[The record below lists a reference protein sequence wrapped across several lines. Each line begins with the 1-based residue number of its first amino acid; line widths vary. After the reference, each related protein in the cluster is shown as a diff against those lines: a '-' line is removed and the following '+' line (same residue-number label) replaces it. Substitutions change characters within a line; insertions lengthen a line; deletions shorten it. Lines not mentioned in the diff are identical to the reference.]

1 MYNFLKTTVLG
12 GVLFLVPVVVLIAIL
27 EKALG
32 VAKTVVVPLNDAL
45 FQGTVHHAY
54 MGDLLALVLL
64 LVLCFLAGLAAKTSF
79 ARKSVDAL
87 EKKLLAKVPT
97 YDSMKSKF
105 LATLQSQSQ
114 EGEAMRPV
122 LARFENFV
130 ADRFRGRADSGWHHY
145 CLCARGSGPL
155 VGISLLHDGGSYPS
169 YRPSDVSSDENPQR
183 LRKRLQRTTECL
195 FQTQIAGPVS

>member
-32 VAKTVVVPLNDAL
+32 VAQKVAVPLADAL
-45 FQGTVHHAY
+45 FRGTFAHAHAY
-54 MGDLLALVLL
+54 VSDLLALGLI
-64 LVLCFLAGLAAKTSF
+64 LVSCFLAGLAAKTSF

-87 EKKLLAKVPT
+87 EKKVLAKVPT

-114 EGEAMRPV
+114 EGGAMRPV
-122 LARFENFV
+122 LARFE
-130 ADRFRGRADSGWHHY
+130 DSW
-145 CLCARGSGPL
+145 
-155 VGISLLHDGGSYPS
+155 
-169 YRPSDVSSDENPQR
+169 
-183 LRKRLQRTTECL
+183 
-195 FQTQIAGPVS
+195 QIAFEVERIPGGIITIYVPGAPDPWSGSVCYMTEDRIQSIDPAMSPVLKTLKDLGKGSNEQLSAYFKHK

>member
-32 VAKTVVVPLNDAL
+32 VAQKAAVPLADVI
-45 FQGTVHHAY
+45 FRGTFLHDHTYVS
-54 MGDLLALVLL
+54 DLLALGLL
-64 LVLCFLAGLAAKTSF
+64 LVVCFLAGLAAKTSF

-87 EKKLLAKVPT
+87 EKKVLAKVPT
-97 YDSMKSKF
+97 YDSVKSKF

-122 LARFENFV
+122 LARFE
-130 ADRFRGRADSGWHHY
+130 DSW
-145 CLCARGSGPL
+145 
-155 VGISLLHDGGSYPS
+155 
-169 YRPSDVSSDENPQR
+169 
-183 LRKRLQRTTECL
+183 
-195 FQTQIAGPVS
+195 QIAFEVERIPGGIITVYVPGAPDPWSGSVCFMTEDRIQAIDPPMSPVMKTLKDLGKGSNEQLSAYFKHK

>member
-32 VAKTVVVPLNDAL
+32 VAKKVVVPVNDAL

-79 ARKSVDAL
+79 ARKYVDAL
-87 EKKLLAKVPT
+87 EKQVLAKVPT

-114 EGEAMRPV
+114 SPEGPAMRPV
-122 LARFENFV
+122 LARFE
-130 ADRFRGRADSGWHHY
+130 DSW
-145 CLCARGSGPL
+145 
-155 VGISLLHDGGSYPS
+155 
-169 YRPSDVSSDENPQR
+169 
-183 LRKRLQRTTECL
+183 
-195 FQTQIAGPVS
+195 QIAFEVERIPGGIITVYVPGAPDPWSGSVCFMTEDRIQAIDPAMSPVMKTLKDLGKGSNEQLSAYFKHK

>member
-12 GVLFLVPVVVLIAIL
+12 GVLFLVPIVVLIAIL

-32 VAKTVVVPLNDAL
+32 VAKKVVVPLNDAL

-54 MGDLLALVLL
+54 MADLLALVLL

-79 ARKSVDAL
+79 ARKYVDAL
-87 EKKLLAKVPT
+87 EKQVLAKVPT

-114 EGEAMRPV
+114 SQSQEGEAMRPV
-122 LARFENFV
+122 LARFE
-130 ADRFRGRADSGWHHY
+130 DSW
-145 CLCARGSGPL
+145 
-155 VGISLLHDGGSYPS
+155 
-169 YRPSDVSSDENPQR
+169 
-183 LRKRLQRTTECL
+183 
-195 FQTQIAGPVS
+195 QIAFEVERIPGGIITVYVPGAPDPWSGSVCFMTEDRIQAIDPAMSPVMKTLKDLGKGSNEQLSAYFKHK

>member
-32 VAKTVVVPLNDAL
+32 VAKKVVVPLNDAL

-54 MGDLLALVLL
+54 MADLLALAFL

-122 LARFENFV
+122 LARFEDSWQIAFEV
-130 ADRFRGRADSGWHHY
+130 ERIPGGIITIYVPGAPDPWSGSVCYMTEDRIQTIDPAMSPVLKTLKD
-145 CLCARGSGPL
+145 LARGSNDQLGAYFK
-155 VGISLLHDGGSYPS
+155 H
-169 YRPSDVSSDENPQR
+169 
-183 LRKRLQRTTECL
+183 K
-195 FQTQIAGPVS
+195 

>member
-32 VAKTVVVPLNDAL
+32 VAQKAAVPLADVI
-45 FQGTVHHAY
+45 FRGTFLHDHAY
-54 MGDLLALVLL
+54 VSDLLALGLL
-64 LVLCFLAGLAAKTSF
+64 LVVCFLAGLAAKTSF

-87 EKKLLAKVPT
+87 EKKVLAKVPT
-97 YDSMKSKF
+97 YDSVKSKF

-122 LARFENFV
+122 LARFE
-130 ADRFRGRADSGWHHY
+130 DSW
-145 CLCARGSGPL
+145 
-155 VGISLLHDGGSYPS
+155 
-169 YRPSDVSSDENPQR
+169 
-183 LRKRLQRTTECL
+183 
-195 FQTQIAGPVS
+195 QIAFEVERIPGGIITVYVPGAPDPWSGSVCFMTEDRIQAIDPPMSPVMKTLKDLGKGSNEQLSAYFKHK

>member
-32 VAKTVVVPLNDAL
+32 VAKKVVVPVNDAL

-87 EKKLLAKVPT
+87 EKKVLAKVPT
-97 YDSMKSKF
+97 YDSAKSKF

-114 EGEAMRPV
+114 SPEGPAMRPV
-122 LARFENFV
+122 LARFE
-130 ADRFRGRADSGWHHY
+130 DSW
-145 CLCARGSGPL
+145 
-155 VGISLLHDGGSYPS
+155 
-169 YRPSDVSSDENPQR
+169 
-183 LRKRLQRTTECL
+183 
-195 FQTQIAGPVS
+195 QIAFEVERIPGGIITVYVPGAPDPWSGSVCFMTEDRIQTIDPAMSPVLKTLKDLGKGSNEQLSAYFKHK

>member
-32 VAKTVVVPLNDAL
+32 VAKKVVVPVNDAL

-114 EGEAMRPV
+114 SPEGPAMKPV
-122 LARFENFV
+122 LARFE
-130 ADRFRGRADSGWHHY
+130 DSW
-145 CLCARGSGPL
+145 
-155 VGISLLHDGGSYPS
+155 
-169 YRPSDVSSDENPQR
+169 
-183 LRKRLQRTTECL
+183 
-195 FQTQIAGPVS
+195 QIAFEVERIPGGIITIYVPGAPDPWSGSVCYMTEDRIQTIDPAMSPVLKTLKDLGKGSNEQLSAYFKHK

>member
-32 VAKTVVVPLNDAL
+32 VAKKVVVPVNDAL

-54 MGDLLALVLL
+54 MADLLALVLL

-114 EGEAMRPV
+114 SQSPEGPAMRPV
-122 LARFENFV
+122 LARFEN
-130 ADRFRGRADSGWHHY
+130 SW
-145 CLCARGSGPL
+145 
-155 VGISLLHDGGSYPS
+155 
-169 YRPSDVSSDENPQR
+169 
-183 LRKRLQRTTECL
+183 
-195 FQTQIAGPVS
+195 QIAFEVERIPGGIITVYVPGAPDPWSGSVCFMTEDRIQAIDPAMSPVMKTLKDLGKGSNEQLSAYFKHK